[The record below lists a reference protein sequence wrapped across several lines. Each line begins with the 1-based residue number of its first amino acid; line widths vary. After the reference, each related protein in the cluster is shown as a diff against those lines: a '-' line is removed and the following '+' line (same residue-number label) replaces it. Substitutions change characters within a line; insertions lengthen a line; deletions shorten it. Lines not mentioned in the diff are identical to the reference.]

1 MVSSNLIDIEVIF
14 TNHPD
19 IRRKLMVEVY
29 DDMSLLN
36 SRIREVCEIYSKLS
50 GLNGLSAYHFQ
61 KKTENG
67 LVDLKETGLIGDS
80 IKSKDVIYFELSFHE
95 IWLDIEMTLESGGLS
110 TQISFELKVVLKK

>member
-1 MVSSNLIDIEVIF
+1 
-14 TNHPD
+14 
-19 IRRKLMVEVY
+19 MVEVY

-95 IWLDIEMTLESGGLS
+95 IWLDIEMVS
-110 TQISFELKVVLKK
+110 ISFQWKML

>member
-80 IKSKDVIYFELSFHE
+80 IKSKDVIYF
-95 IWLDIEMTLESGGLS
+95 
-110 TQISFELKVVLKK
+110 